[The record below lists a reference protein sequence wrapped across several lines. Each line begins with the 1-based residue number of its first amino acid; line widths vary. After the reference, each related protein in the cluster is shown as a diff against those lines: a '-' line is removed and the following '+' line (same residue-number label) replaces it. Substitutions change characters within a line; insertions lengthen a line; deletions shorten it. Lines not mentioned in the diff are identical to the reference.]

1 MPNDYG
7 HEYADKEL
15 KSLEKRITKE
25 YKQAAKE
32 VEKKMNDY
40 LAKFADKDAQMKKR
54 LGAGEITASEYA
66 EWRMRQMFTG
76 DRWKAMSETLSA
88 DLVNVDK
95 IAAGMIND
103 SMPSSYAENF
113 NYGTY
118 EVEHGAE
125 MNTNFVLYD
134 KDTVINLM
142 KDDPKIIPKA
152 NVDIPKDMVW
162 NKRKIISAV
171 TQGILQG
178 EAIPKIAKRLQSVT
192 DMDRRAAI
200 RNARTYT
207 TAAENKGRIDSY
219 DRAKDMGINVKK
231 EWLATLDERTRMEH
245 RHLDGMAVDNDE
257 PFEVDGYTIMYPGD
271 PSAEPEM
278 IYNCFI
284 GDTSA
289 YTNCDVVR
297 SYAHQYD
304 GDLIEIKTASGVN
317 FTCTPNHPILTLNG
331 WVSAASLHN
340 GDDLLVTR
348 IGNKFGFGRYC
359 NIQHVFSS
367 MKAFHDSFKRNGTIE
382 RNAALCVN
390 FHGDIPTSEV
400 EIVTQKRFLSNNG
413 YPSFCESIKKFLL
426 KLSDKTLFCKCTFME
441 HFRSVWLSTL
451 GDIRSRSK
459 LLSFLKRHLG
469 HSEVHR
475 LRPIALFDAS
485 GVKPLQNDVSGN
497 IERISDCLNGFS
509 GIVFADNI
517 VNVNISSRC
526 THVYN
531 LQTENGYYFVNS
543 IISQKNK
550 RCNGIV
556 AISHN
561 CRCTLVARIAD
572 YKYNDERND
581 SKLGDMTYEEWKHA
595 KDKEKPAKESVKE
608 EPKIQFVPATTTAE
622 AEEYASRFAEN
633 VNYKGMSLETVNVIN
648 ERLTELS
655 EKYPI
660 NKLQNIEQKK
670 GKYAMAAN
678 YNSLK
683 INKQFLGKALN
694 EDAERFRIRQKEA
707 EENKKYWTDKFAG
720 KKMPRDVQKMVDQ
733 YTKTLSFDRWGVLD
747 SYDDKIKAVTTHE
760 YGHIIADQYFGQIN
774 ETRVSEKA
782 GEYYSYRQRWDE
794 IYKEAYK
801 TGDIYK
807 MSGYAGTHSHEYFAE
822 CFAAREYGEE
832 LPGYVE
838 EFMKEVLDNGPM

>member
-7 HEYADKEL
+7 HEYADNEL
-15 KSLEKRITKE
+15 KRLEKRIAKE

-40 LAKFADKDAQMKKR
+40 LAKFAEKDTKMKKR
-54 LGAGEITASEYA
+54 LEAGEITASEYA

-76 DRWKAMSETLSA
+76 DRWKAMSDTLSA
-88 DLVNVDK
+88 DLVNADK

-103 SMPSSYAENF
+103 SLPSSYAENF

-118 EVEHGAE
+118 EVEHGAK

-162 NKRKIISAV
+162 NKRKIVSAV

-231 EWLATLDERTRMEH
+231 EWLATLDELTRMEH

-257 PFEVDGYTIMYPGD
+257 PFETDGYKIMYPGD
-271 PSAEPEM
+271 PDAEPEM
-278 IYNCFI
+278 IYNC
-284 GDTSA
+284 
-289 YTNCDVVR
+289 
-297 SYAHQYD
+297 
-304 GDLIEIKTASGVN
+304 
-317 FTCTPNHPILTLNG
+317 
-331 WVSAASLHN
+331 
-340 GDDLLVTR
+340 
-348 IGNKFGFGRYC
+348 
-359 NIQHVFSS
+359 
-367 MKAFHDSFKRNGTIE
+367 
-382 RNAALCVN
+382 
-390 FHGDIPTSEV
+390 
-400 EIVTQKRFLSNNG
+400 
-413 YPSFCESIKKFLL
+413 
-426 KLSDKTLFCKCTFME
+426 
-441 HFRSVWLSTL
+441 
-451 GDIRSRSK
+451 
-459 LLSFLKRHLG
+459 
-469 HSEVHR
+469 
-475 LRPIALFDAS
+475 
-485 GVKPLQNDVSGN
+485 
-497 IERISDCLNGFS
+497 
-509 GIVFADNI
+509 
-517 VNVNISSRC
+517 RC
-526 THVYN
+526 
-531 LQTENGYYFVNS
+531 
-543 IISQKNK
+543 
-550 RCNGIV
+550 
-556 AISHN
+556 AI
-561 CRCTLVARIAD
+561 VARIVD

-595 KDKEKPAKESVKE
+595 KDKPGMEAVKE

-683 INKQFLGKALN
+683 INKQFLGKTLN
-694 EDAERFRIRQKEA
+694 EDAERFKIRQKEA

-720 KKMPRDVQKMVDQ
+720 KKMPRDVQKIVDQ

-747 SYDDKIKAVTTHE
+747 SYDDKIKAVMTHE

-782 GEYYSYRQRWDE
+782 GEYYGYRQRWDE

>member
-1 MPNDYG
+1 MPSDYG
-7 HEYADKEL
+7 HEYSDKEL
-15 KSLEKRITKE
+15 NKLEKRITKE

-40 LAKFADKDAQMKKR
+40 LAKFADKDAKMKKR
-54 LGAGEITASEYA
+54 LEAGEITASEYA

-88 DLVNVDK
+88 DLVNADK

-103 SMPSSYAENF
+103 SLPSSYAENF

-118 EVEHGAE
+118 EVEHGAK

-231 EWLATLDERTRMEH
+231 EWLATLDELTRMEH

-257 PFEVDGYTIMYPGD
+257 PFETDGYKIMYPGD
-271 PSAEPEM
+271 PDAEPEM
-278 IYNCFI
+278 IY
-284 GDTSA
+284 
-289 YTNCDVVR
+289 
-297 SYAHQYD
+297 
-304 GDLIEIKTASGVN
+304 
-317 FTCTPNHPILTLNG
+317 
-331 WVSAASLHN
+331 
-340 GDDLLVTR
+340 
-348 IGNKFGFGRYC
+348 
-359 NIQHVFSS
+359 
-367 MKAFHDSFKRNGTIE
+367 
-382 RNAALCVN
+382 
-390 FHGDIPTSEV
+390 
-400 EIVTQKRFLSNNG
+400 
-413 YPSFCESIKKFLL
+413 
-426 KLSDKTLFCKCTFME
+426 
-441 HFRSVWLSTL
+441 
-451 GDIRSRSK
+451 
-459 LLSFLKRHLG
+459 
-469 HSEVHR
+469 
-475 LRPIALFDAS
+475 
-485 GVKPLQNDVSGN
+485 
-497 IERISDCLNGFS
+497 
-509 GIVFADNI
+509 
-517 VNVNISSRC
+517 
-526 THVYN
+526 
-531 LQTENGYYFVNS
+531 
-543 IISQKNK
+543 
-550 RCNGIV
+550 
-556 AISHN
+556 N
-561 CRCTLVARIAD
+561 CRCTLVARIVD

-694 EDAERFRIRQKEA
+694 EDAERFKIRQKEA
-707 EENKKYWTDKFAG
+707 EENKKYWTDKISI
-720 KKMPRDVQKMVDQ
+720 P
-733 YTKTLSFDRWGVLD
+733 
-747 SYDDKIKAVTTHE
+747 
-760 YGHIIADQYFGQIN
+760 IN
-774 ETRVSEKA
+774 S
-782 GEYYSYRQRWDE
+782 
-794 IYKEAYK
+794 
-801 TGDIYK
+801 
-807 MSGYAGTHSHEYFAE
+807 SGRSSN
-822 CFAAREYGEE
+822 
-832 LPGYVE
+832 LLNSL
-838 EFMKEVLDNGPM
+838 KSIQ

>member
-103 SMPSSYAENF
+103 SLPSSYAENF

-118 EVEHGAE
+118 EVEHGAK

-231 EWLATLDERTRMEH
+231 EWLATLDDLTRVEH

-257 PFEVDGYTIMYPGD
+257 PFETDGYKIMYPGD
-271 PSAEPEM
+271 PDAEPEM
-278 IYNCFI
+278 IY
-284 GDTSA
+284 S
-289 YTNCDVVR
+289 
-297 SYAHQYD
+297 
-304 GDLIEIKTASGVN
+304 
-317 FTCTPNHPILTLNG
+317 
-331 WVSAASLHN
+331 
-340 GDDLLVTR
+340 
-348 IGNKFGFGRYC
+348 
-359 NIQHVFSS
+359 
-367 MKAFHDSFKRNGTIE
+367 
-382 RNAALCVN
+382 
-390 FHGDIPTSEV
+390 
-400 EIVTQKRFLSNNG
+400 
-413 YPSFCESIKKFLL
+413 
-426 KLSDKTLFCKCTFME
+426 
-441 HFRSVWLSTL
+441 
-451 GDIRSRSK
+451 
-459 LLSFLKRHLG
+459 
-469 HSEVHR
+469 
-475 LRPIALFDAS
+475 
-485 GVKPLQNDVSGN
+485 
-497 IERISDCLNGFS
+497 
-509 GIVFADNI
+509 
-517 VNVNISSRC
+517 
-526 THVYN
+526 
-531 LQTENGYYFVNS
+531 
-543 IISQKNK
+543 
-550 RCNGIV
+550 
-556 AISHN
+556 
-561 CRCTLVARIAD
+561 CRCTIVARIVD

-595 KDKEKPAKESVKE
+595 KDKPGMEPDRIKKNE
-608 EPKIQFVPATTTAE
+608 EIHTNNPVA
-622 AEEYASRFAEN
+622 YD
-633 VNYKGMSLETVNVIN
+633 MIN
-648 ERLTELS
+648 LFIEDYHVDYRQANDLPGELS
-655 EKYPI
+655 EAEII
-660 NKLQNIEQKK
+660 NKLAGGDMTK
-670 GKYAMAAN
+670 GSCASLSLAYSANKCGLDVTDYRGGDSRVCFARRLNLESMIDIANANKEVYSVKREAVDTVKY
-678 YNSLK
+678 L
-683 INKQFLGKALN
+683 KALPQDKEYLLIAGRHAAIVKN
-694 EDAERFRIRQKEA
+694 TEDGLQYLELQNAIKYGWRPFEWEHKTYYGTTYKHTASDTLADRFGCRK
-707 EENKKYWTDKFAG
+707 
-720 KKMPRDVQKMVDQ
+720 
-733 YTKTLSFDRWGVLD
+733 
-747 SYDDKIKAVTTHE
+747 
-760 YGHIIADQYFGQIN
+760 
-774 ETRVSEKA
+774 
-782 GEYYSYRQRWDE
+782 SYRKSYGITIESKITLAEVDSFQATTE
-794 IYKEAYK
+794 FKE
-801 TGDIYK
+801 
-807 MSGYAGTHSHEYFAE
+807 MMGYINTDPERQQKGAAG
-822 CFAAREYGEE
+822 GE
-832 LPGYVE
+832 
-838 EFMKEVLDNGPM
+838 K